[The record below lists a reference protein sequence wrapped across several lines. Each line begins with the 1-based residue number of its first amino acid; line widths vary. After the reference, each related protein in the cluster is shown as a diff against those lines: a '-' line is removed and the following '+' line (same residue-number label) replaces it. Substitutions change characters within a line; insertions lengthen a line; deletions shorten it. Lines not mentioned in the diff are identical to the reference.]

1 MGKVQDR
8 GDRDL
13 KKNPPIRSIALCLAL
28 CLIAGILFTWP
39 MVIHFF
45 SAIPF
50 MLSPAPEFA
59 RVPLMPGDHLQT
71 YYWFWLFSDNLWG
84 LSGLFTNPYEFNGP
98 AGPMSSVYAN
108 FPFSIL
114 YILLLP
120 LGPVGAYNGL
130 ILLSFLLSGL
140 AMFLLAW
147 SWTRDSWASILAG
160 LVFAV
165 VPYRVSHIAGGQLF
179 GYVIFLLPLCLYFM
193 EKTLKT
199 GRWVYGGAA
208 GFCLILLSLME
219 PHASF
224 LAALTIGVYLPN
236 RILLFQTVSLTQRPE
251 KEIKPLW
258 PGLLGVFAGGLTIG
272 SFLWLQFVKK
282 SGFPFW
288 HFNWIQLLIFGSFG
302 VLLLWLY
309 LSTLV
314 SRWTTLSFADARHR
328 VGKAFFLFLP
338 LWLYVLKFQF
348 DIPRLG
354 TLLPL
359 IGIGL
364 FSAYLLSQCL
374 KHKEAFLSFD
384 RSGIIPVITGV
395 GVGLAIASAYL
406 IHMRMTV
413 FLPSIAGKGRT
424 IAEVLLFSPRVGN
437 FFSQPYPFNE
447 KYVFLGLGL
456 LVLAISGL
464 IPLFKSRVKDPGP
477 AALAGLLAFLALI
490 LTLGPT
496 MPYFPLYQLFYE
508 YLPFFNYPRVPA
520 RFVMIGFIF
529 LGLLAALGLTG
540 LRNRLVAKGWGRLG
554 TGLSLLIILLVSVEY
569 HTGHSVGLSLM
580 QGDNRIY
587 EEIKR
592 YLPKDRVVLEL
603 PIWPG
608 DSHQSSVY
616 EYTVTRTQR
625 PMINGYAP
633 VVARDYINQVFW
645 PLYPLNHGELTQA
658 RFREMQRLKVG
669 LLTFHD
675 NPHLYSEKVSPFPR
689 RLALKRLA
697 ASPWLKLIDHDE
709 DVYLFKLAEKADGY
723 FNSSAITSPV
733 QSVVYSNNLTRKTGR
748 YQFDPWASGYNF
760 LFEEKSLTQG
770 KPVLR
775 PGMRGGN
782 VVSAIPGQD
791 RPGYLIIGPSRFYP
805 SGKFRAR
812 FRIKAD
818 PVDPQKEIG
827 RIEIIEQGTKII
839 ARRSLLGRELQP
851 FRTWMDIPLEF
862 EIPES
867 NRIGF
872 RIYFSGEAP
881 LYYNLAVIGFADQKN
896 GPGVIEAEELFRPTG
911 VIVSD
916 SLSSGKEALF
926 GKVVLKPS
934 NFLCYGPFRTFEPG
948 AYRARFF
955 LRLKS
960 LSGIPRDSE
969 IAVLDLCTDA
979 GRRILGS
986 RKLRVRDLK
995 TDAYTP
1001 VVVDFKVPFLCEIES
1016 RVLFLEKED
1025 LLVDRIEITALP

>member
-1 MGKVQDR
+1 MDKVQNQ

-13 KKNPPIRSIALCLAL
+13 GKNPPICSIALCLAL
-28 CLIAGILFTWP
+28 CLMAGILFTWP
-39 MVIHFF
+39 MVNNFF

-50 MLSPAPEFA
+50 MLFPAPEFA

-71 YYWFWLFSDNLWG
+71 YYWFWLLSDNLWG
-84 LSGLFTNPYEFNGP
+84 LSHLFTNPYEFNGP
-98 AGPMSSVYAN
+98 AGPMSAVYAN
-108 FPFSIL
+108 FPFSLL

-130 ILLSFLLSGL
+130 ILLSFLFSGL

-147 SWTRDSWASILAG
+147 TWTRDSWASLLAG

-208 GFCLILLSLME
+208 GFCLVLLSLME

-236 RILLFQTVSLTQRPE
+236 RILLFQTVSSAQKQE
-251 KEIKPLW
+251 EEVKPLW
-258 PGLLGVFAGGLTIG
+258 PGLLGALTGGLSIA
-272 SFLWLQFVKK
+272 SFLWMQFVKK
-282 SGFPFW
+282 SGFPLW
-288 HFNWIQLLIFGSFG
+288 HFNWIQLLILGG
-302 VLLLWLY
+302 IAALLLWFY
-309 LSTLV
+309 LSALV
-314 SRWTTLSFADARHR
+314 SRWTGLPFAEARHR

-338 LWLYVLKFQF
+338 LWLYVLKFQV
-348 DIPRLG
+348 DITRLG
-354 TLLPL
+354 MILPL
-359 IGIGL
+359 FCLGL
-364 FSAYLLSQCL
+364 FAS
-374 KHKEAFLSFD
+374 FLTAQWIKRRKPLFLFD
-384 RSGIIPVITGV
+384 RSGIVPVIVGV
-395 GVGLAIASAYL
+395 GVGLALAAAYL
-406 IHMRMTV
+406 IHMRATV

-424 IAEVLLFSPRVGN
+424 IREVLLFSPKIGN
-437 FFSQPYPFNE
+437 FFSLPFPYNE
-447 KYVFLGLGL
+447 KYIFLGRVL
-456 LVLAISGL
+456 LLLAVCGL
-464 IPLFKSRVKDPGP
+464 IPLFKSRPKNPGFI
-477 AALAGLLAFLALI
+477 ALAGLLAFLALI

-496 MPYFPLYQLFYE
+496 MPYFPLYQFFYE

-529 LGLLAALGLTG
+529 LGLLAASAMTG
-540 LRNRLVAKGWGRLG
+540 LRAWLASRGWGRWRIG
-554 TGLSLLIILLVSVEY
+554 ITLLIILLVSVEY
-569 HTGHSVGLSLM
+569 HTGHSLGLSLM
-580 QGDNRIY
+580 KGDNRLY

-592 YLPKDRVVLEL
+592 HLPKGRVVLEL

-645 PLYPLNHGELTQA
+645 PLYPLNHGELTLP
-658 RFREMQRLKVG
+658 RVREMQRLKVG

-675 NPHLYSEKVSPFPR
+675 NPYLYSEKVSPFPR

-733 QSVVYSNNLTRKTGR
+733 QSIVYSNNLTRKTGR
-748 YQFDPWASGYNF
+748 YQFDPFASGYNF
-760 LFEEKSLTQG
+760 LFEEESLTQG

-791 RPGYLIIGPSRFYP
+791 LPGYLILGPNRFYP

-812 FRIKAD
+812 FRIKAGS
-818 PVDPQKEIG
+818 VDPQKEIG

-839 ARRSLLGRELQP
+839 AQKSLFGRDMQP
-851 FRTWMDIPLEF
+851 FQTWMDIPLEF

-867 NRIGF
+867 SRIGF

-881 LYYNLAVIGFADQKN
+881 LYYNLAVIGFADQKK
-896 GPGVIEAEELFRPTG
+896 GPGLIEAEELFRPTG

-916 SLSSGKEALF
+916 PLASGREALF
-926 GKVVLKPS
+926 GKAVFKPS

-948 AYRARFF
+948 SYQARFF

-960 LSGIPRDSE
+960 LPGIPGDSE

-986 RKLRVRDLK
+986 RKLKVQDLK
-995 TDAYTP
+995 ADAYTP
-1001 VVVDFKVPFLCEIES
+1001 VVVDFKVPFRLEIES